1 MTDLMDRA
9 RAGDAAAFEQ
19 LYRENVN
26 RVYALSLRM
35 TANPVE
41 AEDLTQ
47 DVFIRAWRKLDTF
60 RGDSAFSTWL
70 HRLAVN
76 VIIQSLRSRKRRLD
90 REMTTDDLSA
100 YDKGREDE
108 PVEPIADLERA
119 IRTLPPGA
127 RLVFLL
133 HDVEGYKHEEI
144 AESTGTAVG
153 TSKAQ
158 LHRARTLLRKV
169 LER

>member
-1 MTDLMDRA
+1 MTELIRRA
-9 RAGDAAAFEQ
+9 QGGDPAAFEE

-35 TANPVE
+35 TANAGE
-41 AEDLTQ
+41 AEELTQ
-47 DVFIRAWRKLDTF
+47 DIFVRAWTKLGTF
-60 RGDSAFSTWL
+60 RGESAFSTWL

-76 VIIQSLRSRKRRLD
+76 VIIQSRRSRNRRWD
-90 REMTTDDLSA
+90 RETSMEDLTVVDVGLPDS
-100 YDKGREDE
+100 
-108 PVEPIADLERA
+108 PVEPITDLERA

-133 HDVEGYKHEEI
+133 HDVEGFKHEEI
-144 AESTGTAVG
+144 ANRTGTAVG
-153 TSKAQ
+153 TVKAQ
-158 LHRARTLLRKV
+158 LHRARKLLRKI